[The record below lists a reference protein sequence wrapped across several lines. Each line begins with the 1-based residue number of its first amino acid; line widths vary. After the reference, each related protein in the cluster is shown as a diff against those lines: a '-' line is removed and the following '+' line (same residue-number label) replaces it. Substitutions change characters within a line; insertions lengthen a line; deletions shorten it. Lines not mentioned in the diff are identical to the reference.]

1 MHFSRSAALAA
12 VMLSALP
19 AFAQET
25 TLDTVVATVNG
36 IEITAGHM
44 AVARERLP
52 EQYRQLPDDV
62 LYRGLLD
69 QLVQQEAISQNVSEL
84 SKLSNLTL
92 DNEQRSLKAAEEI
105 RKAVADKVTEEAIQ
119 RAYEA
124 DFANADPGKEFN
136 AAHILVET
144 EDEAKALIEELNGGA
159 DFAELAREHSTGP
172 SGPNGGAL
180 GWFGEGMMVP
190 EFEAAAIALEPGS
203 YSEPV
208 QTQFGWHVVLLN
220 ETRVKD
226 APTLDA
232 VRDQIAAQLQ
242 ETAVAELLAV
252 ATEGSEVTRMTEID
266 IDPTFLSDPDFLDQ

>member
-1 MHFSRSAALAA
+1 MYFSRSAVLAT

-25 TLDTVVATVNG
+25 NLDTVVATVNG
-36 IEITAGHM
+36 TEITAGHM

-69 QLVQQEAISQNVSEL
+69 QLVQQEAISQKVTEL

-92 DNEQRSLKAAEEI
+92 ENERRSLKAAEEI

-119 RAYEA
+119 QAYEA

-144 EDEAKALIEELNGGA
+144 EDEAKALVEELNNGA

-180 GWFGEGMMVP
+180 GWFGPGMMVP
-190 EFEAAAIALEPGS
+190 EFEAAAVALEPGA
-203 YSEPV
+203 YSDPV

-220 ETRVKD
+220 ETRIKD
-226 APTLDA
+226 APTLDE
-232 VRDQIAAQLQ
+232 VRDSIAAQLQ

-252 ATEGSEVTRMTEID
+252 ATEGSEVTRVTEID
-266 IDPTFLSDPDFLDQ
+266 IDPSFLSDPDFLDR

>member
-1 MHFSRSAALAA
+1 MHFSRSTVIGA

-19 AFAQET
+19 AWAQET

-36 IEITAGHM
+36 VDITAGHM

-69 QLVQQEAISQNVSEL
+69 QLVQQEALGKDITEL
-84 SKLSNLTL
+84 TQLSNLTL
-92 DNEQRSLKAAEEI
+92 ENETRSLKAAEVIKE
-105 RKAVADKVTEEAIQ
+105 AVSTKVTEETIQ
-119 RAYEA
+119 NAYEA
-124 DFANADPGKEFN
+124 DFASADPGKEFN

-144 EDEAKALIEELNGGA
+144 EDEAKALVAQLDEGA
-159 DFAELAREHSTGP
+159 DFAELARENSTGP

-180 GWFGEGMMVP
+180 GWFSEGMMVP
-190 EFEAAAIALEPGS
+190 EFEAAAVALEPGS
-203 YSEPV
+203 YSAPV

-226 APTLDA
+226 TPALED
-232 VRDQIAAQLQ
+232 VRGEITAKLQ
-242 ETAVAELLAV
+242 EEAVADLLAV
-252 ATEGSEVTRMTEID
+252 ATEGSEVTRLTEID
-266 IDPTFLSDPDFLDQ
+266 IDPSFLSDPDFLDQ